1 MGHGELE
8 GRSYAPT
15 GPYPVTRERV
25 AEFAAST
32 GSAYDGG
39 AAPVT
44 FPVVVA
50 SAAVRALVD
59 DPGAGLTLARIV
71 HGRQRF
77 SYHRPLWPGDLLSV
91 RLTVESVRSMGG
103 SDYIRTR
110 SDIRDEHGEMVVT
123 VWATL
128 IHRGARTTP
137 APAQSAPQE
146 TAGSAAATPPRF
158 DELR

>member
-1 MGHGELE
+1 MGHRELE
-8 GRSYAPT
+8 GRSFAPT
-15 GPYPVTRERV
+15 EPYAVTRDRV

-32 GSAYDGG
+32 GAAYAGG

-110 SDIRDEHGEMVVT
+110 SDIRDENGELVVT
-123 VWATL
+123 AWATL
-128 IHRGARTTP
+128 IQRGATTIP
-137 APAQSAPQE
+137 APAEPAPQE
-146 TAGSAAATPPRF
+146 AAGSVAATPRSGEPR
-158 DELR
+158 

>member
-1 MGHGELE
+1 MGHRELE
-8 GRSYAPT
+8 GRSFAPT
-15 GPYPVTRERV
+15 EPYAVTRDRV

-32 GSAYDGG
+32 GAAYAGG

-77 SYHRPLWPGDLLSV
+77 S
-91 RLTVESVRSMGG
+91 
-103 SDYIRTR
+103 
-110 SDIRDEHGEMVVT
+110 
-123 VWATL
+123 
-128 IHRGARTTP
+128 
-137 APAQSAPQE
+137 APAEPAPQE
-146 TAGSAAATPPRF
+146 AAGSVAATPRSGEPR
-158 DELR
+158 